1 MRSMCSASHRRAMF
15 GSSRSQGSRICVTF
29 VRAPFSQKCLS
40 SHVLLGDFRSTA
52 FCSTP
57 PTPIPVSSSS
67 QTENLVNDDAGWN
80 TASQHIAPLRSWVHC
95 LPLGEI
101 PPTTQFRRPVEGGLG
116 TTTQVLSPRV
126 VSRPAQSTPRSIF
139 RSVTTS
145 STRRTMRLTRSLFLR
160 IWTILLNLLQRAAF
174 NFLLLPQFQRC

>member
-1 MRSMCSASHRRAMF
+1 M
-15 GSSRSQGSRICVTF
+15 
-29 VRAPFSQKCLS
+29 
-40 SHVLLGDFRSTA
+40 LLGNFRSTA

-80 TASQHIAPLRSWVHC
+80 TTINTLRHSARGCTVC
-95 LPLGEI
+95 LLARYH
-101 PPTTQFRRPVEGGLG
+101 PTTQFRRPVEGGLS
-116 TTTQVLSPRV
+116 TTTRVLSPRV
-126 VSRPAQSTPRSIF
+126 VSRPAQSTLRSIF